1 MKEKISIRF
10 QKLLFSE
17 SGDTFRNFIFGF
29 QDGLISTYVLLA
41 GIAILVFSN
50 PTLLLITL
58 LAEIAAGAISMGFGA
73 FTSTKTKNEYLI
85 KSPSNDKNETLRK
98 EKFAKFSQKIGLNS
112 KEIETIENS
121 FRTNPDLWEKIIK
134 FQLEDSQ
141 KRDPVNNAIYMACAF
156 VLGGIL
162 PVIPYFIPIATIS
175 FIIATILSFC
185 ALFIVGIFR
194 SFFSEKHWLKPA
206 LEMILIGILA
216 TIIIEIYLYIITI
229 YYGLVLIS

>member
-1 MKEKISIRF
+1 MKEKFSIRF
-10 QKLLFSE
+10 QRSLYSE
-17 SGDTFRNFIFGF
+17 KGDTFRNFVFGF

-58 LAEIAAGAISMGFGA
+58 LAEVAAGAISMGFGA
-73 FTSTKTKNEYLI
+73 FTSTKTKNEYMI
-85 KSPSNDKNETLRK
+85 KSLSNEKNEILRK
-98 EKFAKFSQKIGLNS
+98 EKFENFSQKIGLNS
-112 KEIETIENS
+112 KEIETIKNS
-121 FRTNPDLWEKIIK
+121 FRTNPDLLEKIIK
-134 FQLEDSQ
+134 FQPDDSQ
-141 KRDPVNNAIYMACAF
+141 KSDPVNNAIYMACAF

-206 LEMILIGILA
+206 LEMILIGVLA

-229 YYGLVLIS
+229 YYGMILIS